1 MKKYTFSSFALLQT
15 AFFALFVLL
24 FSFCSNVSAQ
34 IEQHSKWKTY
44 TEPAD
49 LSNLKVGETVKLYF
63 EVDIDKDWYIYSS
76 DFDKSLGPI
85 VAELTFEKNEAFE
98 VVGSFK
104 AINPKEKYDD
114 LWGGDY
120 TYFVK
125 KGKFYQV
132 VKILKPSATIKTTLT
147 YQECSEVSGKC
158 IMQEPE
164 FTFNIKTQTQNKA
177 EENVNGKDNSNSN
190 ENENKNVN
198 KNGNNSIEKS
208 DSQNPTIADKVI
220 SKSDNQNSN
229 VVVIE
234 DDDTLLLENLI
245 KSGTTHK
252 GNITFSKTE
261 NYVPIGDPFKDLPEV
276 TTDLSEESESL
287 WGFMIAAFLSG
298 LVALLTPCVFPMIPM
313 TVSFFTTRSKNR
325 FEGIARAVFYGGSIV
340 GLYTLIGFI
349 VSRFMGDDAANIL
362 ATHWFPNV
370 LFFTVFL
377 IFAISF
383 FGAFDIVLPSKMV
396 NSIDK
401 QADKEGYIGIF
412 FMALTLVVVSFS
424 CTGPIAGSILVMS
437 ANGEVIKPVL
447 GMFAFSLA
455 FALPFTLFAIFPSL
469 LSSLPKS
476 GGWLNTVKVVL
487 GFVELALAFKFLSVA
502 DQVYHWG
509 ILDRPIYIV
518 IWMSIAFFLGLY
530 LLGKIRL
537 PHDSIIEKLGVGR
550 LLLAIAS
557 FAFFLYLMPGLFG
570 APLSPLSGYLPPQST
585 NEFDLVA
592 LIRGEES
599 NVNDK
604 AKYSDIL
611 HLPHGL
617 EGHFEYFEAI
627 EAAKQASK
635 PLFIDFTGH
644 GCVNCREMEASVWN
658 QSEILTL
665 LKNEFTLVALYID
678 ERQELT
684 EEEKYVSARNNKEV
698 ETVGKRNSDFQIR
711 RFGQNAQPNYFI
723 INPYTH
729 QPLVKPVGKVD
740 VKKFKEFLQKGIKQF
755 QKQRLNSGL

>member
-1 MKKYTFSSFALLQT
+1 MKKYFPSSLLTLFFTVITFLFSSST
-15 AFFALFVLL
+15 I
-24 FSFCSNVSAQ
+24 SAQ
-34 IEQHSKWKTY
+34 IEKHSRWKTY
-44 TEPAD
+44 TEPTD
-49 LSNLKVGETVKLYF
+49 LSNVKVGETIKLYF
-63 EVDIDKDWYIYSS
+63 EVDIDKNWYVYSS
-76 DFDKSLGPI
+76 DFDKLLGPI
-85 VAELTFEKNEAFE
+85 VAELSFEKSDAFE
-98 VVGSFK
+98 AIGGLK
-104 AINPKEKYDD
+104 AVSPKKKYDD
-114 LWGGDY
+114 LWEGDY

-125 KGKFYQV
+125 KGTFYQT
-132 VKILKPSATIKTTLT
+132 VKILKPTATIKATLT
-147 YQECSEVSGKC
+147 YQECSEIDGKC

-164 FTFNIKTQTQNKA
+164 FTFNIKAQAGKTEKVTK
-177 EENVNGKDNSNSN
+177 EEAKKENNDKN
-190 ENENKNVN
+190 ENDK
-198 KNGNNSIEKS
+198 IEKNNG
-208 DSQNPTIADKVI
+208 QIPTIADNNEDTEGSSVI
-220 SKSDNQNSN
+220 
-229 VVVIE
+229 VIE
-234 DDDTLLLENLI
+234 NKDSLLIVNSSNQE
-245 KSGTTHK
+245 TE
-252 GNITFSKTE
+252 KTE
-261 NYVPIGDPFKDLPEV
+261 IIPLDQTKNYVPAGDPFKELPEV
-276 TTDLSEESESL
+276 TTDLGGESESL
-287 WGFMIAAFLSG
+287 WGFMVLAFLSG
-298 LVALLTPCVFPMIPM
+298 LTALLTPCVFPMIPM

-325 FEGIARAVFYGGSIV
+325 FEGIARAMFYGFSIV
-340 GLYTLIGFI
+340 ALYTLIGVL
-349 VSRFMGDDAANIL
+349 VSQLLGDDAANFL
-362 ATHWFPNV
+362 ATHWIPNV
-370 LFFTVFL
+370 LFFLVFI

-383 FGAFDIVLPSKMV
+383 FGAFDIVLPSSMV
-396 NSIDK
+396 NSINK
-401 QADKEGYIGIF
+401 QADKGGYIGIF

-455 FALPFTLFAIFPSL
+455 FALPFTLFAIFPSW

-509 ILDRPIYIV
+509 ILDRPVYIV
-518 IWMSIAFFLGLY
+518 IWMATAFFLALY

-537 PHDSIIEKLGVGR
+537 PHDSAIEKLSVGR
-550 LLLAIAS
+550 LLMAIAS

-599 NVNDK
+599 ANKNNK

-627 EAAKQASK
+627 EAAKQANQ

-658 QSEILTL
+658 QPEILSL
-665 LKNEFTLVALYID
+665 LKNELTIVALYVD

-684 EEEKYVSARNNKEV
+684 EEEKYISDRNGKEV
-698 ETVGKRNSDFQIR
+698 ATIGKRNSDFQIR
-711 RFGQNAQPNYFI
+711 RFGQNAQPNYFL

-729 QPLVKPVGKVD
+729 QPLLPPVGTVSTQD
-740 VKKFKEFLQKGIKQF
+740 FEKFLEKGIKEF
-755 QKQRLNSGL
+755 QKQRLNGSL

>member
-1 MKKYTFSSFALLQT
+1 MKKYTSFSLLT
-15 AFFALFVLL
+15 VFFAVIALL
-24 FSFCSNVSAQ
+24 FSSCSDVTAQ

-49 LSNLKVGETVKLYF
+49 LSNVKVGETIKLYF
-63 EVDIDKDWYIYSS
+63 EVDIDKDWYVYSS
-76 DFDKSLGPI
+76 DFDKLLGPI
-85 VAELTFEKNEAFE
+85 VAELNFEKSDAFE
-98 VVGSFK
+98 VIGGLK
-104 AINPKEKYDD
+104 AVNPKKKYDD
-114 LWGGDY
+114 LWEGDY

-132 VKILKPSATIKTTLT
+132 VKILKPTATIKTTLT

-158 IMQEPE
+158 IMQEPDFE
-164 FTFNIKTQTQNKA
+164 FIIKAQAGKA
-177 EENVNGKDNSNSN
+177 EKVIKEEDKKGND
-190 ENENKNVN
+190 NKNVN
-198 KNGNNSIEKS
+198 DKIEKNNG
-208 DSQNPTIADKVI
+208 QIPTIAD
-220 SKSDNQNSN
+220 NNETNENTEGAN
-229 VVVIE
+229 VLVIE
-234 DDDTLLLENLI
+234 NNDSLLLINSSNQE
-245 KSGTTHK
+245 TE
-252 GNITFSKTE
+252 KTE
-261 NYVPIGDPFKDLPEV
+261 ITTFDQTKNYVPAGDPFKELPEV
-276 TTDLSEESESL
+276 TTDLSGESESL

-325 FEGIARAVFYGGSIV
+325 FEGIARAMFYGFSII

-349 VSRFMGDDAANIL
+349 VSRFLGDDAASIL
-362 ATHWFPNV
+362 ATHWIPNV
-370 LFFTVFL
+370 LFFLVFI

-396 NSIDK
+396 NNIDK
-401 QADKEGYIGIF
+401 QADKGGYVGIF

-437 ANGEVIKPVL
+437 AQGEVIKPVL

-487 GFVELALAFKFLSVA
+487 GFIELALAFKFLSVA

-509 ILDRPIYIV
+509 ILDRPVYIV
-518 IWMSIAFFLGLY
+518 IWMLTAFFLGLY

-537 PHDSIIEKLGVGR
+537 PHDSIIEKLSVGR
-550 LLLAIAS
+550 LLLAITS

-592 LIRGEES
+592 LIRGEDKAA
-599 NVNDK
+599 VNDK

-627 EAAKQASK
+627 EAAKRANQ

-658 QSEILTL
+658 QSEIISL
-665 LKNEFTLVALYID
+665 LKNELTIVALYVD

-684 EEEKYVSARNNKEV
+684 EEEKYTSARNGKEM
-698 ETVGKRNSDFQIR
+698 ETIGKRNSDFQIR

-729 QPLVKPVGKVD
+729 QPLLKPVGRVD
-740 VKKFKEFLQKGIKQF
+740 TETFKDFLQRGIREF
-755 QKQRLNSGL
+755 QKQRLNSSL

>member
-1 MKKYTFSSFALLQT
+1 MKKYISSSSLT
-15 AFFALFVLL
+15 AFFAVFIFLL
-24 FSFCSNVSAQ
+24 SFYSSVSAQ

-49 LSNLKVGETVKLYF
+49 LSSVKVGETIKLYF
-63 EVDIDKDWYIYSS
+63 EVDIEKDWYVYSS
-76 DFDKSLGPI
+76 DFDKNLGPI
-85 VAELTFEKNEAFE
+85 VTELALQKSDAFE
-98 VVGSFK
+98 VVGTLK
-104 AINPKEKYDD
+104 PVNPKKKYDAD
-114 LWGGDY
+114 VWEGEY
-120 TYFVK
+120 TYFIK

-132 VKILKPSATIKTTLT
+132 VKILKPTTTIKTTLT

-158 IMQEPE
+158 VMQEPDFE
-164 FTFNIKTQTQNKA
+164 FKIKVQAGQTTDKTDDKNDKSTTDKNTDKVEKNDTQNA
-177 EENVNGKDNSNSN
+177 SNTNNEDNPNIIVLENN
-190 ENENKNVN
+190 
-198 KNGNNSIEKS
+198 
-208 DSQNPTIADKVI
+208 DS
-220 SKSDNQNSN
+220 
-229 VVVIE
+229 
-234 DDDTLLLENLI
+234 LLLINPIQEAE
-245 KSGTTHK
+245 
-252 GNITFSKTE
+252 KTE
-261 NYVPIGDPFKDLPEV
+261 ITTFDQSKNYIPEGDPFKDLPVV
-276 TTDLSEESESL
+276 TTDLGAESESL

-325 FEGIARAVFYGGSIV
+325 FEGIARAMFYGFSII

-349 VSRFMGDDAANIL
+349 VSRFLGDDAANIL
-362 ATHWFPNV
+362 ATHWIPNV
-370 LFFTVFL
+370 LFFLVF
-377 IFAISF
+377 IVFAISF

-401 QADKEGYIGIF
+401 QADKGGYIGIF

-437 ANGEVIKPVL
+437 AQGEVIKPVL

-487 GFVELALAFKFLSVA
+487 GFIEFALAFKFLSVA

-518 IWMSIAFFLGLY
+518 IWMSTAFFLGLY

-537 PHDSIIEKLGVGR
+537 PHDSVIEKLGVGR
-550 LLLAIAS
+550 LLMAITS

-599 NVNDK
+599 AAKNNK

-627 EAAKQASK
+627 EAAKKANQ

-658 QSEILTL
+658 QSEILPL
-665 LKNEFTLVALYID
+665 LKNELTIVALYVD

-684 EEEKYVSARNNKEV
+684 EEEKYTSDRNGKEV
-698 ETVGKRNSDFQIR
+698 TTVGKRNSDFQIR

-729 QPLVKPVGKVD
+729 QPLVAPVGKVSTAD
-740 VKKFKEFLQKGIKQF
+740 FKAFLDKGIKEF
-755 QKQRLNSGL
+755 QKQRLNTGI

>member
-1 MKKYTFSSFALLQT
+1 MKKYTSSFLSFLS
-15 AFFALFVLL
+15 
-24 FSFCSNVSAQ
+24 FSFLTAVFAVFILLLSSCSPVSAQ

-49 LSNLKVGETVKLYF
+49 VSTVKVGETIKLYF
-63 EVDIDKDWYIYSS
+63 EVDIEKDWYVYSS
-76 DFDKSLGPI
+76 DFDKLLGPI
-85 VAELTFEKNEAFE
+85 VAELAFEKNDAFE
-98 VVGSFK
+98 VIGAFK
-104 AINPKEKYDD
+104 AVSPKKKYDD

-158 IMQEPE
+158 VMQEPD
-164 FTFNIKTQTQNKA
+164 FAFNIKVQAGQAIVKT
-177 EENVNGKDNSNSN
+177 DD
-190 ENENKNVN
+190 KN
-198 KNGNNSIEKS
+198 
-208 DSQNPTIADKVI
+208 
-220 SKSDNQNSN
+220 DNQTPATANNDTDKNEETNQDTENSN

-234 DDDTLLLENLI
+234 GNDTLFLENLI
-245 KSGTTHK
+245 QTQTTTSEIVTLDNTKS
-252 GNITFSKTE
+252 
-261 NYVPIGDPFKDLPEV
+261 YLPAGDPFKDLPAV
-276 TTDLSEESESL
+276 TTDLGGESESL
-287 WGFMIAAFLSG
+287 WGFMVLAFLSG
-298 LVALLTPCVFPMIPM
+298 LTALLTPCVFPMIPM
-313 TVSFFTTRSKNR
+313 TVSFFTTRSKSR
-325 FEGIARAVFYGGSIV
+325 FEGVTRAMFYGVSIIA
-340 GLYTLIGFI
+340 LYTLIGVL
-349 VSRFMGDDAANIL
+349 VSQLLGDDAANFL
-362 ATHWFPNV
+362 ATHWIPNV
-370 LFFTVFL
+370 LFFLVF
-377 IFAISF
+377 IVFAISF
-383 FGAFDIVLPSKMV
+383 FGAFDIVLPSSMV

-401 QADKEGYIGIF
+401 QADKGGYIGIF

-437 ANGEVIKPVL
+437 AQGEVIKPVL

-455 FALPFTLFAIFPSL
+455 FALPFTLFAIFPSW

-487 GFVELALAFKFLSVA
+487 GFVELALAFKFLSIA

-518 IWMSIAFFLGLY
+518 IWMSTAFFLGLY

-537 PHDSIIEKLGVGR
+537 PHDSVIEKLGVGR
-550 LLLAIAS
+550 LLMAIAS

-599 NVNDK
+599 ANKNNK

-627 EAAKQASK
+627 EAAKQAGQ

-658 QSEILTL
+658 QSEILPL
-665 LKNEFTLVALYID
+665 LKNELTIVALYVD

-684 EEEKYVSARNNKEV
+684 EKEKYTSDRNGKEV
-698 ETVGKRNSDFQIR
+698 ATVGKRNSDFQIR

-729 QPLVKPVGKVD
+729 QPLVPPVGKVSTED
-740 VKKFKEFLQKGIKQF
+740 FKAFLEKGITEF

>member
-1 MKKYTFSSFALLQT
+1 MPTDFYIFMKKHASSSFLAVFFTIIVLFFSSYSTVF
-15 AFFALFVLL
+15 
-24 FSFCSNVSAQ
+24 AQ

-44 TEPAD
+44 TQPSD
-49 LSNLKVGETVKLYF
+49 LSTVKVGETIKLYF
-63 EVDIDKDWYIYSS
+63 EVDIDKDWYVYSS
-76 DFDKSLGPI
+76 DFDKNLGPI
-85 VAELTFEKNEAFE
+85 VSELAIEKNDAIEII
-98 VVGSFK
+98 GGLK
-104 AINPKEKYDD
+104 AVNPKKKYDD

-125 KGKFYQV
+125 KGKFYQSI
-132 VKILKPSATIKTTLT
+132 KILKPNTTLKTTFT

-164 FTFNIKTQTQNKA
+164 FSFNIKVQTEK
-177 EENVNGKDNSNSN
+177 VDD
-190 ENENKNVN
+190 KNTTTTPAKTE
-198 KNGNNSIEKS
+198 KN
-208 DSQNPTIADKVI
+208 
-220 SKSDNQNSN
+220 DNQNDSN
-229 VVVIE
+229 DDNQDDKNQNVEGSDVAGIE
-234 DDDTLLLENLI
+234 DNDTSIITNIEKQENTSA
-245 KSGTTHK
+245 KSVTLNATKNH
-252 GNITFSKTE
+252 
-261 NYVPIGDPFKDLPEV
+261 VPKGDPFKDLPEV
-276 TTDLSEESESL
+276 TTDLGAESESL

-325 FEGIARAVFYGGSIV
+325 FEGIARAMFYGFSIV

-349 VSRFMGDDAANIL
+349 VSRFLGDDAANIL
-362 ATHWFPNV
+362 ATHWIPNV
-370 LFFTVFL
+370 LFFTVF
-377 IFAISF
+377 IVFAISF

-401 QADKEGYIGIF
+401 QADKGGYIGIF

-437 ANGEVIKPVL
+437 AQGEVIKPIL

-455 FALPFTLFAIFPSL
+455 FALPFTLFAVFPSL

-487 GFVELALAFKFLSVA
+487 GFVEFALAFKFLSVA

-509 ILDRPIYIV
+509 ILDRPVYIV
-518 IWMSIAFFLGLY
+518 IWMSTAFFLGLY

-550 LLLAIAS
+550 LLMAITS

-570 APLSPLSGYLPPQST
+570 APLSSLSGYLPPQST
-585 NEFDLVA
+585 NEFNLVA
-592 LIRGEES
+592 LIRGESES
-599 NVNDK
+599 STNK

-627 EAAKQASK
+627 EAAKKANQ

-644 GCVNCREMEASVWN
+644 GCVNCREMEASVWSK
-658 QSEILTL
+658 SEILPL
-665 LKNEFTLVALYID
+665 LKNKLTVVALYVD

-684 EEEKYVSARNNKEV
+684 EEEKYISARNNKEI
-698 ETVGKRNSDFQIR
+698 TTIGKRNADFQIR
-711 RFGQNAQPNYFI
+711 RFDQNAQPNYFL

-729 QPLVKPVGKVD
+729 QPLIAPVGKVSTED
-740 VKKFKEFLQKGIKQF
+740 FKEFLEKGIKEF
-755 QKQRLNSGL
+755 QKQGL

>member
-1 MKKYTFSSFALLQT
+1 MLTVFFAVIALLLSST
-15 AFFALFVLL
+15 TD
-24 FSFCSNVSAQ
+24 VSAQ

-44 TEPAD
+44 TDPAD
-49 LSNLKVGETVKLYF
+49 LSNVKVGETIKLYF
-63 EVDIDKDWYIYSS
+63 EVEIEKDWYVYSS
-76 DFDKSLGPI
+76 DFDKNLGPI
-85 VAELTFEKNEAFE
+85 VTELAFEKNDAYQ
-98 VVGSFK
+98 VVGDLK
-104 AINPKEKYDD
+104 AVSPKKKYDD
-114 LWGGDY
+114 LWGGEY

-132 VKILKPSATIKTTLT
+132 VKILKQDATIKTTLT

-158 IMQEPE
+158 IMQEPDFE
-164 FTFNIKTQTQNKA
+164 FKVKAQAGEITETVQNDTQTSVDDTKNEDNNA
-177 EENVNGKDNSNSN
+177 EDSN
-190 ENENKNVN
+190 ENT
-198 KNGNNSIEKS
+198 
-208 DSQNPTIADKVI
+208 TIDEET
-220 SKSDNQNSN
+220 SN
-229 VVVIE
+229 
-234 DDDTLLLENLI
+234 
-245 KSGTTHK
+245 TTP
-252 GNITFSKTE
+252 SKTTE
-261 NYVPIGDPFKDLPEV
+261 SKTNVTTFDNTQNYIPAGDPFKELPEV
-276 TTDLSEESESL
+276 TTDLGAESESL

-313 TVSFFTTRSKNR
+313 TVSFFTSRSENR
-325 FEGIARAVFYGGSIV
+325 IQGIIRAMFYGFSII

-349 VSRFMGDDAANIL
+349 VSRFLGDDAANIL
-362 ATHWFPNV
+362 ATHWIPNV

-401 QADKEGYIGIF
+401 QADKGGYVGIF

-437 ANGEVIKPVL
+437 AQGEVIKPIL

-469 LSSLPKS
+469 LSNLPKS

-487 GFVELALAFKFLSVA
+487 GFIELALAFKFLSVA

-509 ILDRPIYIV
+509 ILDRPVYIV
-518 IWMSIAFFLGLY
+518 IWMSVAFFLGLY
-530 LLGKIRL
+530 LIGKIRL

-550 LLLAIAS
+550 LLMAVVS

-570 APLSPLSGYLPPQST
+570 APLSSLSGYLPPQST

-592 LIRGEES
+592 LIRGEDKSEGHS
-599 NVNDK
+599 K

-611 HLPHGL
+611 HLPHGI

-627 EAAKQASK
+627 EAAKQANQ

-658 QSEILTL
+658 QSEILPI
-665 LKNEFTLVALYID
+665 LKNELTVVALYID

-684 EEEKYVSARNNKEV
+684 EQEKYTSERNGKEMT
-698 ETVGKRNSDFQIR
+698 TVGKRNSDFQIR
-711 RFGQNAQPNYFI
+711 RFGQNAQPNYFL

-729 QPLVKPVGKVD
+729 QPLVAPVGKVSTAEF
-740 VKKFKEFLQKGIKQF
+740 KKFLETGMKEF
-755 QKQRLNSGL
+755 QKQRLSSSL

>member
-1 MKKYTFSSFALLQT
+1 MKKYTFLSFPT
-15 AFFALFVLL
+15 VFFAVILLL
-24 FSFCSNVSAQ
+24 FSSCSNVSAQ

-44 TEPAD
+44 TQPSD
-49 LSNLKVGETVKLYF
+49 LSTVKVGETIKLYF
-63 EVDIDKDWYIYSS
+63 EVDIEKDWYVYSS

-85 VAELTFEKNEAFE
+85 VSELALEKSDAFE
-98 VVGSFK
+98 VIGDFK
-104 AINPKEKYDD
+104 AVSPKKKYDD

-132 VKILKPSATIKTTLT
+132 VKILKPTATIKTTLT

-158 IMQEPE
+158 IMQEPD
-164 FTFNIKTQTQNKA
+164 FTFNIKVQAAQKTDETKTDKADDKNDKVEKNNGQTPTTANTDKN
-177 EENVNGKDNSNSN
+177 EEDNDNQDTENSNIVEITNNDTSLFTSPSN
-190 ENENKNVN
+190 TETTKNEVV
-198 KNGNNSIEKS
+198 
-208 DSQNPTIADKVI
+208 TL
-220 SKSDNQNSN
+220 DN
-229 VVVIE
+229 
-234 DDDTLLLENLI
+234 T
-245 KSGTTHK
+245 K
-252 GNITFSKTE
+252 
-261 NYVPIGDPFKDLPEV
+261 NYVPEGDPFKDLPEV
-276 TTDLSEESESL
+276 TTDLGGESESL

-325 FEGIARAVFYGGSIV
+325 FEGIARAMFYGFSIV

-370 LFFTVFL
+370 LFFTVF
-377 IFAISF
+377 IVFAISF
-383 FGAFDIVLPSKMV
+383 FGAFDIVLPSSMV

-401 QADKEGYIGIF
+401 QADKGGYIGIF

-518 IWMSIAFFLGLY
+518 IWMSAAFFLGLY

-537 PHDSIIEKLGVGR
+537 PHDSVVEKLGVGR
-550 LLLAIAS
+550 LLMAIAS

-592 LIRGEES
+592 LIRGEE
-599 NVNDK
+599 NADVNGK

-627 EAAKQASK
+627 EAAKQANQ

-658 QSEILTL
+658 QSEILPL
-665 LKNEFTLVALYID
+665 LKNELTIVALYVD

-684 EEEKYVSARNNKEV
+684 EEEKYTSARNNKEI
-698 ETVGKRNSDFQIR
+698 ETVGKRNADFQIR
-711 RFGQNAQPNYFI
+711 RFGQNAQPNYFL

-729 QPLVKPVGKVD
+729 QPLIAPVGKVSTE
-740 VKKFKEFLQKGIKQF
+740 KFEEFLEKGIQEF

>member
-1 MKKYTFSSFALLQT
+1 MKKIFPSSFLTLLFVVSIFLFSS
-15 AFFALFVLL
+15 
-24 FSFCSNVSAQ
+24 CSNVSAQ
-34 IEQHSKWKTY
+34 IEQHSQWKTY
-44 TEPAD
+44 TQPSD
-49 LSNLKVGETVKLYF
+49 LSNVKVGETIKLYF
-63 EVDIDKDWYIYSS
+63 EVDIEKDWYVYSS
-76 DFDKSLGPI
+76 DFDKNLGPI
-85 VAELTFEKNEAFE
+85 VTEVAFEKSDAFE
-98 VVGSFK
+98 VIGGLK
-104 AINPKEKYDD
+104 AVSPKKKYDD
-114 LWGGDY
+114 LWGGEY

-132 VKILKPSATIKTTLT
+132 IKILKPTATIKTTLT

-164 FTFNIKTQTQNKA
+164 FEFNIKAQATQTEKVEEKKEDKNDNQTPTTAQNDK
-177 EENVNGKDNSNSN
+177 VD
-190 ENENKNVN
+190 ENKNDDTN
-198 KNGNNSIEKS
+198 TEI
-208 DSQNPTIADKVI
+208 
-220 SKSDNQNSN
+220 SN
-229 VVVIE
+229 VVEITSN
-234 DDDTLLLENLI
+234 DSSLLENL
-245 KSGTTHK
+245 T
-252 GNITFSKTE
+252 KTE
-261 NYVPIGDPFKDLPEV
+261 TTQTETVTLDKTKNYIPAGDPFKELPEV
-276 TTDLSEESESL
+276 TTDLSGESESL

-325 FEGIARAVFYGGSIV
+325 FEGIARAMFYGFSII

-349 VSRFMGDDAANIL
+349 VSRFLGDDAANIL
-362 ATHWFPNV
+362 ATHWIPNV
-370 LFFTVFL
+370 LFFTVF
-377 IFAISF
+377 IVFAISF
-383 FGAFDIVLPSKMV
+383 FGAFDIVLPTKMV

-401 QADKEGYIGIF
+401 QADKGGYVGIF

-437 ANGEVIKPVL
+437 AQGEVIKPVL

-487 GFVELALAFKFLSVA
+487 GFIELALAFKFLSVA

-518 IWMSIAFFLGLY
+518 IWMSTAFFLGLY

-537 PHDSIIEKLGVGR
+537 PHDSVIEKLGVGR
-550 LLLAIAS
+550 LLMAIAS

-599 NVNDK
+599 TSVNSK

-627 EAAKQASK
+627 EAAKQANQ

-658 QSEILTL
+658 QPEILPL
-665 LKNEFTLVALYID
+665 FKNELTVVALYVD

-684 EEEKYVSARNNKEV
+684 EEEKYTSDRNGKEV
-698 ETVGKRNSDFQIR
+698 TTVGKRNSDFQIR

-729 QPLVKPVGKVD
+729 QPLVKPVGKVSTQ
-740 VKKFKEFLQKGIKQF
+740 EFQAFLKKGIKEF
-755 QKQRLNSGL
+755 QKQRLNNGL

>member
-1 MKKYTFSSFALLQT
+1 MKKYTPSGFLT
-15 AFFALFVLL
+15 VFFAVITLL
-24 FSFCSNVSAQ
+24 FSSCSTVSAQ
-34 IEQHSKWKTY
+34 LEQHSKWKTY

-49 LSNLKVGETVKLYF
+49 ASKIKVGETIKLYF
-63 EVDIDKDWYIYSS
+63 EVEIEKDWYVYSS
-76 DFDKSLGPI
+76 DFDKNLGPI
-85 VAELTFEKNEAFE
+85 VSELTLEKNDAFE
-98 VVGSFK
+98 AIGGLK
-104 AINPKEKYDD
+104 AVNPKKKYDD
-114 LWGGDY
+114 LWGGEY

-125 KGKFYQV
+125 KGKFYQN
-132 VKILKPSATIKTTLT
+132 VKILKPNAIIKTTLT

-164 FTFNIKTQTQNKA
+164 FTFTIKAQTTDDTKTDKTDNKV
-177 EENVNGKDNSNSN
+177 EKNDNQIPTTANTDN
-190 ENENKNVN
+190 TNKNE
-198 KNGNNSIEKS
+198 GNN
-208 DSQNPTIADKVI
+208 QNTENSTI
-220 SKSDNQNSN
+220 
-229 VVVIE
+229 VVIE
-234 DDDTLLLENLI
+234 GNDSSLFENLT
-245 KSGTTHK
+245 KTETTK
-252 GNITFSKTE
+252 TEKITFDNTK
-261 NYVPIGDPFKDLPEV
+261 NYVPEGDPFKDLPEV
-276 TTDLSEESESL
+276 TTDLGGESESL

-325 FEGIARAVFYGGSIV
+325 FEGIARAMFYGFSIV

-349 VSRFMGDDAANIL
+349 VSRFMGDDAASIL

-370 LFFTVFL
+370 LFFLVFL
-377 IFAISF
+377 VFAISF

-401 QADKEGYIGIF
+401 QADKGGYIGIF

-518 IWMSIAFFLGLY
+518 IWMSTAFFLGLY

-537 PHDSIIEKLGVGR
+537 PHDSVVEKLGVGR
-550 LLLAIAS
+550 LLMAIAS

-592 LIRGEES
+592 LIRGEEKS
-599 NVNDK
+599 NVNSK

-627 EAAKQASK
+627 EAAKQANQ

-658 QSEILTL
+658 QPEILPL
-665 LKNEFTLVALYID
+665 LKNEFTVVALYVD
-678 ERQELT
+678 ERQELS
-684 EEEKYVSARNNKEV
+684 EEEIYISARNNKEI
-698 ETVGKRNSDFQIR
+698 ETVGKRNADFQIR

-729 QPLVKPVGKVD
+729 QPLVAPVGRVSAE
-740 VKKFKEFLQKGIKQF
+740 KFEEFLKKGLAEF
-755 QKQRLNSGL
+755 QKQRF

>member
-1 MKKYTFSSFALLQT
+1 MKKYFPSSFLTLLFVVSIFLFSS
-15 AFFALFVLL
+15 
-24 FSFCSNVSAQ
+24 CSNVSAQ
-34 IEQHSKWKTY
+34 IEQHSQWKTY
-44 TEPAD
+44 TQPSD
-49 LSNLKVGETVKLYF
+49 LSNVKVGETIKLYF
-63 EVDIDKDWYIYSS
+63 EVDIEKDWYVYSS
-76 DFDKSLGPI
+76 DFDKNLGPI
-85 VAELTFEKNEAFE
+85 VTEVAFEKSDAFE
-98 VVGSFK
+98 VIGGLK
-104 AINPKEKYDD
+104 AVSPKKKYDD
-114 LWGGDY
+114 LWGGEY

-132 VKILKPSATIKTTLT
+132 VKILKPTTTIKTTLT

-158 IMQEPE
+158 IMQEPD
-164 FTFNIKTQTQNKA
+164 FTFNIKVQAAQTEKTEDKKEDKNDKVDNQTPTTAQNDK
-177 EENVNGKDNSNSN
+177 VD
-190 ENENKNVN
+190 ENKNDDTN
-198 KNGNNSIEKS
+198 TE
-208 DSQNPTIADKVI
+208 
-220 SKSDNQNSN
+220 NSN
-229 VVVIE
+229 IVVIE
-234 DDDTLLLENLI
+234 GNDTSLLETL
-245 KSGTTHK
+245 T
-252 GNITFSKTE
+252 KTE
-261 NYVPIGDPFKDLPEV
+261 TTKPETVTLDNTKNYIPAGDPFKELPEV
-276 TTDLSEESESL
+276 TTDLSGESESL

-325 FEGIARAVFYGGSIV
+325 FEGIARAMFYGFSII

-349 VSRFMGDDAANIL
+349 VSRFLGDDAANIL
-362 ATHWFPNV
+362 ATHWIPNV
-370 LFFTVFL
+370 LFFLVFI

-396 NSIDK
+396 NNIDK
-401 QADKEGYIGIF
+401 QADKGGYVGIF

-437 ANGEVIKPVL
+437 AQGEVIKPVL

-487 GFVELALAFKFLSVA
+487 GFIELALAFKFLSVA

-518 IWMSIAFFLGLY
+518 IWMSTAFFLGLY

-537 PHDSIIEKLGVGR
+537 PHDSVIEKLGVGR
-550 LLLAIAS
+550 LLMAIAS

-599 NVNDK
+599 TSVNSK

-627 EAAKQASK
+627 EAAKQANQ

-658 QSEILTL
+658 QPEILPL
-665 LKNEFTLVALYID
+665 FKNELTIVALYVD

-684 EEEKYVSARNNKEV
+684 EEEKYTSDRNGKEV
-698 ETVGKRNSDFQIR
+698 TTVGKRNSDFQIR

-729 QPLVKPVGKVD
+729 QPLVKPVGKVSTQ
-740 VKKFKEFLQKGIKQF
+740 EFQAFLKKGIKEF
-755 QKQRLNSGL
+755 QKQRLNNGL

>member
-1 MKKYTFSSFALLQT
+1 MKKYFPSSLLTLFITVLTFLFSSST
-15 AFFALFVLL
+15 
-24 FSFCSNVSAQ
+24 VSAQ
-34 IEQHSKWKTY
+34 IEKHSRWKTY
-44 TEPAD
+44 TEPTD
-49 LSNLKVGETVKLYF
+49 VSSLKVGETIKLYF
-63 EVDIDKDWYIYSS
+63 EVDIDKNWYVYSS
-76 DFDKSLGPI
+76 DFDKLLGPI
-85 VAELTFEKNEAFE
+85 VAELSFEKSDAFE
-98 VVGSFK
+98 VIGDLK
-104 AINPKEKYDD
+104 AVNPKKKYDD
-114 LWGGDY
+114 LWEGDY

-132 VKILKPSATIKTTLT
+132 VKILKPTATIKTTLT
-147 YQECSEVSGKC
+147 YQECSEIDGKC

-164 FTFNIKTQTQNKA
+164 FTFNIKAQATQSTTEEKSNNASEKIKENTTQTSITPNNNA
-177 EENVNGKDNSNSN
+177 KDDTSNEDTENSNLVILTDNDTSLLT
-190 ENENKNVN
+190 
-198 KNGNNSIEKS
+198 NS
-208 DSQNPTIADKVI
+208 
-220 SKSDNQNSN
+220 
-229 VVVIE
+229 
-234 DDDTLLLENLI
+234 
-245 KSGTTHK
+245 TTTE
-252 GNITFSKTE
+252 ITETE
-261 NYVPIGDPFKDLPEV
+261 IIPLDQTKNYVPAGDPFKELPEV
-276 TTDLSEESESL
+276 TTDLGGENESL
-287 WGFMIAAFLSG
+287 WGFMVLAFLSG
-298 LVALLTPCVFPMIPM
+298 LTALLTPCVFPMIPM
-313 TVSFFTTRSKNR
+313 TVSFFTTRSKSR
-325 FEGIARAVFYGGSIV
+325 FEGVARAMFYGFSIIA
-340 GLYTLIGFI
+340 LYTLIGVL
-349 VSRFMGDDAANIL
+349 VSQLLGDDAANFL
-362 ATHWFPNV
+362 ATHWIPNV
-370 LFFTVFL
+370 LFFLVFI

-383 FGAFDIVLPSKMV
+383 FGAFDIVLPSSMV

-401 QADKEGYIGIF
+401 QADKGGYIGIF

-455 FALPFTLFAIFPSL
+455 FALPFTLFAIFPSW

-509 ILDRPIYIV
+509 ILDRPVYIV
-518 IWMSIAFFLGLY
+518 IWMATAFFLSLY

-537 PHDSIIEKLGVGR
+537 PHDSAIEKLGVGR
-550 LLLAIAS
+550 LLMAIAS
-557 FAFFLYLMPGLFG
+557 FAFFLYLIPGLFG

-599 NVNDK
+599 ANKNNK

-627 EAAKQASK
+627 EAAKKANQ

-658 QSEILTL
+658 QPEVLSL
-665 LKNEFTLVALYID
+665 LKNELTVVALYID

-684 EEEKYVSARNNKEV
+684 EEEKYISDRNGKEV
-698 ETVGKRNSDFQIR
+698 TTIGKRNSDFQIR
-711 RFGQNAQPNYFI
+711 RFGQNAQPNYFL

-729 QPLVKPVGKVD
+729 QPLLPPVGTVSTQ
-740 VKKFKEFLQKGIKQF
+740 VFEQFLQKGIKEF

>member
-1 MKKYTFSSFALLQT
+1 MKTYTSSSSLLTVFFTVLVFLFSS
-15 AFFALFVLL
+15 
-24 FSFCSNVSAQ
+24 CSNVSAQ

-44 TEPAD
+44 TEPSD
-49 LSNLKVGETVKLYF
+49 LSTVKVGETIKLYF
-63 EVDIDKDWYIYSS
+63 EVDIEKDWYVYSS
-76 DFDKSLGPI
+76 DFDKNLGPI
-85 VAELTFEKNEAFE
+85 VTEVALEKNDAFE
-98 VVGSFK
+98 TIGKLIPVS
-104 AINPKEKYDD
+104 PKKKYDD
-114 LWGGDY
+114 LWGGEY
-120 TYFVK
+120 TYFIK
-125 KGKFYQV
+125 KGKFYQTI
-132 VKILKPSATIKTTLT
+132 KILKPTTTIKAALT

-164 FTFNIKTQTQNKA
+164 FEFNIKVQTAEKIDNTKTETKDDKVENNNQTSTTANNDTDEN
-177 EENVNGKDNSNSN
+177 EENNTNTEDSNVIEIAGNDSSLF
-190 ENENKNVN
+190 E
-198 KNGNNSIEKS
+198 NNSDTEVIQTEIK
-208 DSQNPTIADKVI
+208 TFDKT
-220 SKSDNQNSN
+220 K
-229 VVVIE
+229 
-234 DDDTLLLENLI
+234 
-245 KSGTTHK
+245 
-252 GNITFSKTE
+252 
-261 NYVPIGDPFKDLPEV
+261 NYVPEGDPFKDLPEV
-276 TTDLSEESESL
+276 TTDLGGESESL

-325 FEGIARAVFYGGSIV
+325 FEGIARAMFYGASIV

-370 LFFTVFL
+370 LFFTVF
-377 IFAISF
+377 IVFAISF

-401 QADKEGYIGIF
+401 QADKGGYVGIF

-487 GFVELALAFKFLSVA
+487 GFIELALAFKFLSVA

-518 IWMSIAFFLGLY
+518 IWMSTAFFLGLY

-550 LLLAIAS
+550 LLMAIAS

-592 LIRGEES
+592 LIRGED
-599 NVNDK
+599 NADINGK

-627 EAAKQASK
+627 EAAKKANQ

-658 QSEILTL
+658 QSEILPL
-665 LKNEFTLVALYID
+665 LKNEFTIVALYVD

-684 EEEKYVSARNNKEV
+684 EEEKYVSARNNKEI
-698 ETVGKRNSDFQIR
+698 ETVGKRNADFQIR
-711 RFGQNAQPNYFI
+711 RFGQNAQPNYFL

-729 QPLVKPVGKVD
+729 QPLIAPVGKVSTKD
-740 VKKFKEFLQKGIKQF
+740 FKEFLEKGIKEF

>member
-1 MKKYTFSSFALLQT
+1 MKKYFPSSFLTLFFAVSMFLFSS
-15 AFFALFVLL
+15 
-24 FSFCSNVSAQ
+24 CSNVSAQ

-49 LSNLKVGETVKLYF
+49 LSTLKVGETIKLYF
-63 EVDIDKDWYIYSS
+63 EVDIDKEWYVYSS
-76 DFDKSLGPI
+76 DFDKNLGPI
-85 VAELTFEKNEAFE
+85 VTELSIEKSDAFE
-98 VVGSFK
+98 VIGGLK
-104 AINPKEKYDD
+104 AVSPKKKYDD
-114 LWGGDY
+114 LWEGEY

-125 KGKFYQV
+125 KGKFYQNI
-132 VKILKPSATIKTTLT
+132 KILKPNATIKTTLT
-147 YQECSEVSGKC
+147 YQECSETSGKC

-164 FTFNIKTQTQNKA
+164 FSFTIKAQAGQEKTEDKNDKNDKDTN
-177 EENVNGKDNSNSN
+177 KDNKV
-190 ENENKNVN
+190 EKNDN
-198 KNGNNSIEKS
+198 
-208 DSQNPTIADKVI
+208 QNPNSANNEGNDT
-220 SKSDNQNSN
+220 NSN
-229 VVVIE
+229 VVII
-234 DDDTLLLENLI
+234 DGNDSLLF
-245 KSGTTHK
+245 TT
-252 GNITFSKTE
+252 NPVTETTQTEIVTFDQSK
-261 NYVPIGDPFKDLPEV
+261 NYIPAGDPFKDLPAV
-276 TTDLSEESESL
+276 TTDLGGESESL

-313 TVSFFTTRSKNR
+313 TVSFFTTRSKSR
-325 FEGIARAVFYGGSIV
+325 FEGIFRALIYGVSIV
-340 GLYTLIGFI
+340 GFYTLIGI
-349 VSRFMGDDAANIL
+349 VISVLVGPEAANIL
-362 ATHWFPNV
+362 ATHWIPNV
-370 LFFTVFL
+370 LFFLVFI

-383 FGAFDIVLPSKMV
+383 FGAFDIVLPSSMV

-401 QADKEGYIGIF
+401 QADKGGYIGIF

-424 CTGPIAGSILVMS
+424 CTGPIAGTILRL
-437 ANGEVIKPVL
+437 AADGNYLKPTL
-447 GMFAFSLA
+447 GMFAYSLA
-455 FALPFTLFAIFPSL
+455 FALPFTLFAIFPSW

-518 IWMSIAFFLGLY
+518 IWMSTAFFLGLY

-550 LLLAIAS
+550 LLMAIAS

-592 LIRGEES
+592 LIRGEKS
-599 NVNDK
+599 ANKNSK

-617 EGHFEYFEAI
+617 KGHFEYFEAI
-627 EAAKQASK
+627 EAAKKANQ

-658 QSEILTL
+658 QSEILPL
-665 LKNEFTLVALYID
+665 LKNELTVVALYVD
-678 ERQELT
+678 ERQKLT
-684 EEEKYVSARNNKEV
+684 EEEIYVSARNNKEI
-698 ETVGKRNSDFQIR
+698 ETVGKRNADFQIR
-711 RFGQNAQPNYFI
+711 RFGQNAQPNYFL

-729 QPLVKPVGKVD
+729 QPLVAPVGKVSKQD
-740 VKKFKEFLQKGIKQF
+740 FKEFLDKGIKEF
-755 QKQRLNSGL
+755 QKQRLSSGL

>member
-1 MKKYTFSSFALLQT
+1 MKKHFPSSFLT
-15 AFFALFVLL
+15 VFFAVFMLL
-24 FSFCSNVSAQ
+24 FSSCSNVSAQ

-49 LSNLKVGETVKLYF
+49 LSNIKVGETIKLYF
-63 EVDIDKDWYIYSS
+63 EVDIEKDWYVYSS
-76 DFDKSLGPI
+76 DFDKNLGPI
-85 VAELTFEKNEAFE
+85 VSELTFEKSDAFE
-98 VVGSFK
+98 VVGGLK
-104 AINPKEKYDD
+104 AVSPKKKYDD
-114 LWGGDY
+114 LWEGEY

-132 VKILKPSATIKTTLT
+132 VKILKPNATIKTTLT
-147 YQECSEVSGKC
+147 YQECSETSGKC

-164 FTFNIKTQTQNKA
+164 FSFTIKAQAGQEKTDDKNDNSKDKDTKVENNNNLNSANNDKNDTNSTTQT
-177 EENVNGKDNSNSN
+177 SN
-190 ENENKNVN
+190 
-198 KNGNNSIEKS
+198 I
-208 DSQNPTIADKVI
+208 
-220 SKSDNQNSN
+220 
-229 VVVIE
+229 VVI
-234 DDDTLLLENLI
+234 DGNDSSLF
-245 KSGTTHK
+245 TT
-252 GNITFSKTE
+252 TSSTETEKTE
-261 NYVPIGDPFKDLPEV
+261 IVTFDQSKNYIPAGDPFKDLPAV
-276 TTDLSEESESL
+276 TTDLGGESESL
-287 WGFMIAAFLSG
+287 WGFMVLAFLSG
-298 LVALLTPCVFPMIPM
+298 LTALLTPCVFPMIPM
-313 TVSFFTTRSKNR
+313 TVSFFTTRSKSR
-325 FEGIARAVFYGGSIV
+325 FEGITRAMFYGFSIIA
-340 GLYTLIGFI
+340 LYTLIGVL
-349 VSRFMGDDAANIL
+349 VSQLLGDDAANFL
-362 ATHWFPNV
+362 ATHWIPNV
-370 LFFTVFL
+370 LFFLVFV

-383 FGAFDIVLPSKMV
+383 FGAFDIVLPSSMV

-401 QADKEGYIGIF
+401 QADKGGYVGIF

-455 FALPFTLFAIFPSL
+455 FALPFTLFAIFPSW

-518 IWMSIAFFLGLY
+518 IWMSVAFFLGLY

-550 LLLAIAS
+550 LLMAIAS

-599 NVNDK
+599 ANKNSK

-627 EAAKQASK
+627 EAAKKANQ

-658 QSEILTL
+658 QSEILPL
-665 LKNEFTLVALYID
+665 LKNELTIVALYVD
-678 ERQELT
+678 ERQKLT
-684 EEEKYVSARNNKEV
+684 QDEIYTSERNNKEV
-698 ETVGKRNSDFQIR
+698 GTVGKRNSDFQIR
-711 RFGQNAQPNYFI
+711 RFGQNAQPNYFL

-729 QPLVKPVGKVD
+729 QPLVAPVGKVSTQD
-740 VKKFKEFLQKGIKQF
+740 FKEFLDKGIKEF
-755 QKQRLNSGL
+755 QKQRLNNGV

>member
-1 MKKYTFSSFALLQT
+1 MKKYTSSSFLT
-15 AFFALFVLL
+15 VFFAVIILL
-24 FSFCSNVSAQ
+24 FSSCSNVSAQ

-44 TEPAD
+44 TEPTD
-49 LSNLKVGETVKLYF
+49 LSKVKVGETIKLYF
-63 EVDIDKDWYIYSS
+63 EVDIDKGWYVYSS

-85 VAELTFEKNEAFE
+85 VTELAIEKSDAFE
-98 VVGSFK
+98 IIGDLK
-104 AINPKEKYDD
+104 AVSPKKKYDD

-132 VKILKPSATIKTTLT
+132 VKILKPTTTIKTTLT

-158 IMQEPE
+158 VMQEPD
-164 FTFNIKTQTQNKA
+164 FTFNIKVQTAQNEKT
-177 EENVNGKDNSNSN
+177 EDKKEDKNENNTNDKVDKNDNNTPTTAQNDKSDKNNENNENNDTNSN
-190 ENENKNVN
+190 
-198 KNGNNSIEKS
+198 I
-208 DSQNPTIADKVI
+208 
-220 SKSDNQNSN
+220 
-229 VVVIE
+229 VVIE
-234 DDDTLLLENLI
+234 DNDTSLLENLI
-245 KSGTTHK
+245 NTETTKSETVTLD
-252 GNITFSKTE
+252 KTK
-261 NYVPIGDPFKDLPEV
+261 NYIPEGDPFKELPEV
-276 TTDLSEESESL
+276 TTDLGGESESL

-325 FEGIARAVFYGGSIV
+325 FEGIARAMFYGFSII

-349 VSRFMGDDAANIL
+349 VSRFLGDDAANIL
-362 ATHWFPNV
+362 ATHWIPNV
-370 LFFTVFL
+370 LFFLVFI

-396 NSIDK
+396 NNIDK
-401 QADKEGYIGIF
+401 QVVKGGYVGIF

-437 ANGEVIKPVL
+437 AQGEVIKPVL

-487 GFVELALAFKFLSVA
+487 GFIELALAFKFLSVA

-518 IWMSIAFFLGLY
+518 IWMSTAFFLGLY

-537 PHDSIIEKLGVGR
+537 PHDSIIEKLSVGR
-550 LLLAIAS
+550 LLMAIAS

-592 LIRGEES
+592 LIRGEENAAVS
-599 NVNDK
+599 SK

-627 EAAKQASK
+627 EAAKQANQ

-658 QSEILTL
+658 QPEILPL
-665 LKNEFTLVALYID
+665 LKNELTVVALYVD

-684 EEEKYVSARNNKEV
+684 DEEKYISDRNNKEV
-698 ETVGKRNSDFQIR
+698 TTVGKRNSDFQIR

-729 QPLVKPVGKVD
+729 QPLVKPVGKEGTEE
-740 VKKFKEFLQKGIKQF
+740 FKDFIERGIREF
-755 QKQRLNSGL
+755 QKQRLNSSL